1 MFAFMKKGAM
11 FGLFLLISM
20 VSIGQTAF
28 NQQVDTVKSVHRSGG
43 LLDTLSNN
51 TKSFQSTFFVS
62 PNAVLLSPF
71 QVYAINGSSLHSF
84 KVKENALLFSAIPHL
99 GFFYAFGAQ
108 GAQRLKVD
116 FQEAF
121 KHGILLNV
129 NFDKTKGNG
138 FLRNDDFSVQQ
149 FNGHLLRTGNR
160 YSFDLNVGN
169 QAVDRSWSNGLL
181 SPFTIPGVDLD
192 LQAVQKENAHS
203 TQSFSFIRGQHRF
216 DFNRDSTLGFGL
228 LLRHEFGESK
238 RYFEEFGD
246 LTQLYQNVY
255 WNADTTQDRFR
266 ERSFTNDLGIFF
278 ERHSFQLQSA
288 LSYRMRNWFD
298 NVSSHDTTEIWWKND
313 FSYRSTKFE
322 IEHHNAFNLFGA
334 ANGMTS
340 VSKVILPFSFMQLH
354 IGHQLSASL
363 PELMQRNYFSN
374 NVQYQMSSLE
384 NQWNQS
390 LSLTALKKMGEFQM
404 EAAYRLLQF
413 RKVYIFDNSAGTW
426 RNDQLASDGFG
437 QSLQASVNWTHKGFQ
452 IKPGYTWTHFSTD
465 LNFQPKHQTSIHM
478 QWKGGVFKAKKLR
491 MLFAADASYLSSYQQ
506 RSFIPQMGVLNL
518 VETSLLTQD
527 GFMNLAFTT
536 ALEVETFRFFIR
548 VDNLGSFWVDP
559 NTSFVSNYVF
569 PSMQIKIGL
578 TWYFWN

>member
-1 MFAFMKKGAM
+1 MFAFMMKGAM

-43 LLDTLSNN
+43 LLDTLSYS
-51 TKSFQSTFFVS
+51 TQSFQSTFFVS
-62 PNAVLLSPF
+62 PNAVLFSPF
-71 QVYAINGSSLHSF
+71 QVYAVNGSVLHSL
-84 KVKENALLFSAIPHL
+84 KMKENALLFSAIPHL

-116 FQEAF
+116 FQEVF
-121 KHGILLNV
+121 KHGMLLNI

-169 QAVDRSWSNGLL
+169 EAVSRSWSNGLL
-181 SPFTIPGVDLD
+181 SPIVIPGIDLD
-192 LQAVQKENAHS
+192 LQSVQKETAHS
-203 TQSFSFIRGQHRF
+203 TQSLSFIRGQHRF
-216 DFNRDSTLGFGL
+216 DFIKDSTLGFGL
-228 LLRHEFGESK
+228 LLRHEFNESK
-238 RYFEEFGD
+238 RYFEEYGD
-246 LTQLYQNVY
+246 LTSLYQNVY
-255 WNADTTQDRFR
+255 WNADTTQDHFR
-266 ERSFTNDLGIFF
+266 ERSFSNDLGIFL
-278 ERHSFQLQSA
+278 ESHALQMQST
-288 LSYRMRNWFD
+288 LSYRMRNWYD

-313 FSYRSTKFE
+313 LSYRSAKFQF
-322 IEHHNAFNLFGA
+322 EHRDAINLFGA

-340 VSKVILPFSFMQLH
+340 VSKVILPLSFMQLQM
-354 IGHQLSASL
+354 GHQLSATL
-363 PELMQRNYFSN
+363 PELMQRNYLSN
-374 NVQYQMSSLE
+374 NVSYQLNALE
-384 NQWNQS
+384 KQWNQS
-390 LSLTALKKMGEFQM
+390 LSLSAIKKMGEFQI

-413 RKVYIFDNSAGTW
+413 RKVYVFDNLAVTW
-426 RNDQLASDGFG
+426 KNDQLASNGLG
-437 QSLQASVNWTHKGFQ
+437 QGIQTSLSWTRKGFQ

-465 LNFQPKHQTSIHM
+465 LNFQPKHQASLHM

-518 VETSLLTQD
+518 VETSLSTQD
-527 GFMNLAFTT
+527 GFVNLAFTT
-536 ALEVETFRFFIR
+536 ALEVETFRFFVR

-559 NTSFVSNYVF
+559 NTSFVTNYVF

-578 TWYFWN
+578 TWDFWN